1 MSRQFETVKFDA
13 YDGVKYNLDHRI
25 NDHKEKCPQIRV
37 HRTGVQAI
45 IFIPPLEKNII
56 SMLAEYDFDMWLEN
70 WRGSI
75 DQGSDQWDPEQ
86 VVNNDPATI
95 KKIVEKTGIKK
106 IKGIRVASGH
116 QVNLTF
122 EIADNVVSSHYEKDS
137 PFAFRM
143 ELKRSKSSSFK
154 IKIFTNNY
162 CPSQYEPFQQ
172 SQSKP
177 VHRRP
182 PQGLLFKAMM

>member
-1 MSRQFETVKFDA
+1 MNRQFKTVEFDA
-13 YDGVKYNLDHRI
+13 YDGVKCNLKRLI
-25 NDHKEKCPQIRV
+25 NDHKEKCTQIRV
-37 HRTGVQAI
+37 HRTGVQTI
-45 IFIPPLEKNII
+45 IFIPPLEQNII
-56 SMLAEYDFDMWLEN
+56 SMLAEDDFDMWLEN
-70 WRGSI
+70 WRGS
-75 DQGSDQWDPEQ
+75 QGSDQWDPEQ

-95 KKIVEKTGIKK
+95 KKIVEKTGVKK

-116 QVNLTF
+116 QVNLAF

-137 PFAFRM
+137 PFTFRM

-182 PQGLLFKAMM
+182 PPGSPF